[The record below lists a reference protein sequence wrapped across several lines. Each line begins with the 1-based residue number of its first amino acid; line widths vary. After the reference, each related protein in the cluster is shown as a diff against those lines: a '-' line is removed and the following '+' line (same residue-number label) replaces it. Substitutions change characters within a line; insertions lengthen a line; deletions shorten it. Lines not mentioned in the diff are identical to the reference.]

1 MNSAASLPRPRGI
14 RFASAVFVAGLVVA
28 GFIGGG
34 SYWYWQVEKKDEVQ
48 SQRALQDMRNR
59 LETIKRERDDL
70 RGSEV
75 TYKSLM
81 DRGAFMPEQRLDLIE
96 AMNVLKKRHRL
107 VSLEYDLFPQRALK
121 VTGASYAAADVR
133 ASRLRLKVHAYHD
146 GELLQFLEEF
156 ARIQRGFFPIDKCTI
171 KRTADFEQR
180 RQAAQAAAAAPVAPT
195 AGADPQAASSP
206 EAADPLLG
214 AAVEADCTM
223 EWVTLSPKD
232 EVGNPGSRPGS
243 ASQAGNKK

>member
-1 MNSAASLPRPRGI
+1 MSGPAGLPRPRGI
-14 RFASAVFVAGLVVA
+14 RFATAVFVAGLVVA

-48 SQRALQDMRNR
+48 SQRALQEMRAR
-59 LETIKRERDDL
+59 LDTIKRERDDL

-81 DRGAFMPEQRLDLIE
+81 ERGAFVPEQRLDLIE

-107 VSLEYDLFPQRALK
+107 VSLEYDLYPQRPLK
-121 VTGASYAAADVR
+121 VTAASYAAADVR

-146 GELLQFLEEF
+146 GELLMFLEEF

-171 KRTADFEQR
+171 KRTSDFEQR
-180 RQAAQAAAAAPVAPT
+180 RQAAQAAPAPVAP
-195 AGADPQAASSP
+195 AAVADPQAAAAP

-223 EWVTLSPKD
+223 EWVTLAPKD
-232 EVGNPGSRPGS
+232 ETGMPGS
-243 ASQAGNKK
+243 